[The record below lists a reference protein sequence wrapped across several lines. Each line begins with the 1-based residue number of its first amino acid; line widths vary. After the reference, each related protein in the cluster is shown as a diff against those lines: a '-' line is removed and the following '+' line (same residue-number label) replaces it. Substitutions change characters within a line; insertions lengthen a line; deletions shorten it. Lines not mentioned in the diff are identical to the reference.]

1 MAKSRLEMLEEF
13 VREQPTDAF
22 AHYGLALEYA
32 KAGRPDDA
40 LTLFQK
46 LLGFSPDYTAAY
58 YHAGVLLGKL
68 GRVEEARAMFE
79 RGIEVAGRHGDF
91 HTRSELEQALHDLT
105 S

>member
-13 VREQPTDAF
+13 VREQPSDAF

-32 KAGRPDDA
+32 KAGRHDDA
-40 LTLFQK
+40 LTLLQK
-46 LLGFSPDYTAAY
+46 LLGFNPDYTAAY
-58 YHAGVLLGKL
+58 QQAGLLLTRL
-68 GRVEEARAMFE
+68 GRVEQARTMFQ